1 MIAQTDRLSLR
12 RFTIDDL
19 PLLVELDS
27 DPEVMRY
34 LTGGRPTP
42 AETVRREVL
51 PAILRDYLRFPGFGK
66 WAAIERSS
74 GAFIGW
80 FALKPAAAGPAVTGP
95 AGAGPAS
102 GVVNG
107 RGGRL
112 AITEV
117 ELGYRLRRAS
127 WGRGYASEGARA
139 LLRMAFDH
147 PTVDR
152 VFAETMAVN
161 VASRRVMEAAG
172 LRLARCFHLQWDD
185 PIEGV
190 EHGEVEYEV
199 RRVDW
204 AAHAAAASGTRTM
217 SVARI
222 PPAVEGNRPH

>member
-80 FALKPAAAGPAVTGP
+80 FALKPAVAGPAVTGP
-95 AGAGPAS
+95 AD

-107 RGGRL
+107 RSGRL

-199 RRVDW
+199 RRIDW
-204 AAHAAAASGTRTM
+204 AERAAA
-217 SVARI
+217 
-222 PPAVEGNRPH
+222 PAIERNRLH

>member
-80 FALKPAAAGPAVTGP
+80 FALKPAAAGL
-95 AGAGPAS
+95 AGVGPAS

-172 LRLARCFHLQWDD
+172 LRLARCFQLQWDD

-217 SVARI
+217 SVARM
-222 PPAVEGNRPH
+222 PPAIEGNRPH